1 MIDIDNGPL
10 AMLLWILVVFLFP
23 WIYSFFIDKT
33 DKHKPPI
40 DTYSK

>member
-1 MIDIDNGPL
+1 MIDLDNGPL
-10 AMLLWILVVFLFP
+10 AMLFNIFIVFFCP
-23 WIYSFFIDKT
+23 WVYSFFIDKT